1 MFAYKQFRQNWF
13 QPRSAFNGHMYMKTL
28 GLLLAL
34 TLLLN
39 AGCSEDEQ
47 PNWSIDKAKINELL
61 NLSTEQIS
69 IEGTTLELHAYLW
82 RDFMPI
88 SPPDGKDLISINWLV
103 DVDSVAI
110 PSNILL
116 SEQYVING
124 DSLWTTSYTNE
135 LRETQPYL
143 VERISRDGPKWGPN
157 IEVTVIAKVVNA
169 STKLEY
175 FLIRENQQ
183 ILRTD

>member
-1 MFAYKQFRQNWF
+1 MRTF
-13 QPRSAFNGHMYMKTL
+13 
-28 GLLLAL
+28 GLILTL

-39 AGCSEDEQ
+39 SSCSEDEQ
-47 PNWSIDKAKINELL
+47 PNWSIDKAKINKLQ
-61 NLSTEQIS
+61 NSSNEQVT

-88 SPPDGKDLISINWLV
+88 SPPDGKNLISINWLV
-103 DVDSVAI
+103 DVDSIAI
-110 PSNILL
+110 PTNILL

-124 DSLWTTSYTNE
+124 DSLWSTSYTNE
-135 LRETQPYL
+135 IRETQPYL
-143 VERISRDGPKWGPN
+143 VERVSRDGPKWGPN
-157 IEVTVIAKVVNA
+157 IEVTVIAKVIDTN
-169 STKLEY
+169 TKLEH

>member
-1 MFAYKQFRQNWF
+1 MRIFGF
-13 QPRSAFNGHMYMKTL
+13 
-28 GLLLAL
+28 LLTL

-39 AGCSEDEQ
+39 SGGSEDEQ
-47 PNWSIDKAKINELL
+47 SNWSIDKAKINELL
-61 NLSTEQIS
+61 NSSTEQIS
-69 IEGTTLELHAYLW
+69 IEGTTLELHAHLW

-88 SPPDGKDLISINWLV
+88 SPPEGKNIISINWLV

-110 PSNILL
+110 PSSIVL

-124 DSLWTTSYTNE
+124 DSPWETSYTNE
-135 LRETQPYL
+135 IRKTQPYL
-143 VERISRDGPKWGPN
+143 VERVSRDGPKWGPN
-157 IEVTVIAKVVNA
+157 IEVTVIAKVVDT
-169 STKLEY
+169 STNLEH

>member
-1 MFAYKQFRQNWF
+1 MRTF
-13 QPRSAFNGHMYMKTL
+13 
-28 GLLLAL
+28 GLILTL

-39 AGCSEDEQ
+39 SSCSEDEQ
-47 PNWSIDKAKINELL
+47 PNWSIDKAKINKLL
-61 NLSTEQIS
+61 NSSTEQVT

-88 SPPDGKDLISINWLV
+88 SPPDGKNLISINWLV
-103 DVDSVAI
+103 DVDSIAI
-110 PSNILL
+110 PTNILL

-124 DSLWTTSYTNE
+124 DSLWSTSYTNE
-135 LRETQPYL
+135 IRETQPYL
-143 VERISRDGPKWGPN
+143 VERVSRDGPKWGPN
-157 IEVTVIAKVVNA
+157 IEVTVIAKVIDTN
-169 STKLEY
+169 TKLEH

>member
-1 MFAYKQFRQNWF
+1 
-13 QPRSAFNGHMYMKTL
+13 MYMRTL
-28 GLLLAL
+28 GFLLTL

-47 PNWSIDKAKINELL
+47 ANWSINKAKINELL
-61 NLSTEQIS
+61 NSSTEQIS

-88 SPPDGKDLISINWLV
+88 SPPDGKNLISINWLV

-110 PSNILL
+110 PSTIVL

-124 DSLWTTSYTNE
+124 DSLWEPSYTNE
-135 LRETQPYL
+135 IRETKPYL
-143 VERISRDGPKWGPN
+143 IERISREGPKWGPN
-157 IEVTVIAKVVNA
+157 IEVTVIAKVVDT
-169 STKLEY
+169 STNLEH

-183 ILRTD
+183 ILKTE